1 MIPPG
6 RPRIVVASAPDA
18 DAATAHAA
26 FNAGA
31 RAVTHL
37 FNAQRPVHHRD
48 PGITFAALARR
59 DVVLGVIADGVHLDF
74 DTVKVVV
81 NAALE
86 RVALVT
92 DAVAPAGL
100 HDGEHTIGGQ
110 RLFVSGPEVRLE
122 DGTIAGSVLTMDAA
136 VRNLID
142 RGGAPFER
150 AVGLR
155 HPHPRRAGRPS
166 RAGHPRPRNRRR
178 RRRPRRFPVGGESP
192 GGRRGGV
199 PGLKPPN
206 LSHPSPTLGVV
217 KILHTADWHVG
228 RSIRGRSRHGEQE
241 EVLAEIARTAA
252 AEGVDLV
259 LVAGDLFDTSSPPP
273 AAERLVY
280 RTLLQLAEVAP
291 VVIVAGN
298 HDHPRRLEAVAPLLE
313 LGRVIVGAVLS
324 RPDEGGVVRPIEGV
338 RVAMIPFLSQRG
350 IVTASDL
357 MSQSAA
363 EQGGKYADRMAAI
376 IEAFC
381 AGLSGDEVNIV
392 VST

>member
-1 MIPPG
+1 
-6 RPRIVVASAPDA
+6 RS
-18 DAATAHAA
+18 
-26 FNAGA
+26 
-31 RAVTHL
+31 
-37 FNAQRPVHHRD
+37 
-48 PGITFAALARR
+48 
-59 DVVLGVIADGVHLDF
+59 
-74 DTVKVVV
+74 
-81 NAALE
+81 
-86 RVALVT
+86 
-92 DAVAPAGL
+92 
-100 HDGEHTIGGQ
+100 
-110 RLFVSGPEVRLE
+110 
-122 DGTIAGSVLTMDAA
+122 
-136 VRNLID
+136 
-142 RGGAPFER
+142 
-150 AVGLR
+150 
-155 HPHPRRAGRPS
+155 RRAGRPS

-298 HDHPRRLEAVAPLLE
+298 HGQPRRLEAVAPLLE

-350 IVTASDL
+350 IVTAS
-357 MSQSAA
+357 
-363 EQGGKYADRMAAI
+363 
-376 IEAFC
+376 
-381 AGLSGDEVNIV
+381 
-392 VST
+392 